1 MEKVTENS
9 IDEFIRCSDDSW
21 VSSLNPD
28 PETQKFEP
36 NKKSREVKSGHYV
49 LVKYAH
55 LALNEM
61 DSTLGQHRFLR
72 RDWWQ

>member
-1 MEKVTENS
+1 
-9 IDEFIRCSDDSW
+9 
-21 VSSLNPD
+21 
-28 PETQKFEP
+28 
-36 NKKSREVKSGHYV
+36 

-72 RDWWQ
+72 RDWWQWVKS